1 MNFEVSHKHIKSE
14 PTMHKNW
21 QRTRKYLIL
30 FSLTILLFCTNS
42 TQPVYSHWS
51 DLSVAEIIVNDLQTE
66 ITLTFPTGLTKFADD
81 NGDGQLQLAEVRN
94 HKTELE
100 KFFSQEI
107 SITKSSKIPGSV
119 TVKPLE
125 IAAKTASLIQQPNTH
140 STLILNYTWPASN
153 VTSKNNKMRIN
164 YNLFLPGVP
173 TASCQATIVEAGA
186 VKSIVFTP
194 QNREFLLA
202 GKESIWE
209 SGWSLMLAVVGAFTW
224 GCVHAMSPGHG
235 KTIVGAYLV
244 GSRATPVHAIFLAAT
259 TTITHTAGVFAVG
272 AITLFASNI
281 IEPEKLDPWLSLI
294 SGLLVAIIGIKLLSE
309 RIKTRFVVRTSV
321 RTKINLNHLIEKIR
335 FVVRT
340 LVRKNRFVVKTSVR
354 TKINLNHLIEKTK
367 FVVRTLVRK
376 NPRTKV
382 LTTNLD
388 EPVNLLNRGTW
399 EREFKPVKPHIS
411 QHYHHHGDGRLHSHL
426 PPGSDGS
433 PITWKSLLVLG
444 ISGGL
449 LPCPSA
455 LVMLLSASALGN
467 VGLGM
472 TLVVAF
478 SLGLALVLSAIGLV
492 LVYAKQYFNKLPK
505 HLGVVK
511 FMPAISAV
519 LVMFLGLGI
528 TGEAI
533 LKILAANQWVIGN
546 G

>member
-1 MNFEVSHKHIKSE
+1 MSKKWRIL
-14 PTMHKNW
+14 
-21 QRTRKYLIL
+21 RKYPII
-30 FSLTILLFCTNS
+30 FALTILLLLTNS

-81 NGDGQLQLAEVRN
+81 NRDGQLQLTEVRS
-94 HKTELE
+94 HQTELE
-100 KFFSQEI
+100 KFFGQEI
-107 SITKSSKIPGSV
+107 SITNSSKIQGLV

-140 STLILNYTWPASN
+140 STLILDYTWPESN
-153 VTSKNNKMRIN
+153 VISKHNKLQIN

-186 VKSIVFTP
+186 VKSVVFTP
-194 QNREFLLA
+194 QNRDFLLA

-209 SGWSLMLAVVGAFTW
+209 SGWSLVLAVVGAFTW

-244 GSRATPVHAIFLAAT
+244 GSRATPVHALFLAAT

-272 AITLFASNI
+272 AITLFASNLV
-281 IEPEKLDPWLSLI
+281 EPEKLDPWLNLI

-309 RIKTRFVVRTSV
+309 RIKTRFVARTLVRI
-321 RTKINLNHLIEKIR
+321 KIKLNHLIEKI
-335 FVVRT
+335 
-340 LVRKNRFVVKTSVR
+340 
-354 TKINLNHLIEKTK
+354 K
-367 FVVRTLVRK
+367 FVMRTLVRK

-382 LTTNLD
+382 LTTNLE
-388 EPVNLLNRGTW
+388 EPVNLLSRGTW
-399 EREFKPVKPHIS
+399 EREFKPVKPDIS

-426 PPGSDGS
+426 PPGADGS

-467 VGLGM
+467 IGLGM

-478 SLGLALVLSAIGLV
+478 SLGLAVVLSAIGLI
-492 LVYAKQYFNKLPK
+492 LVYAKQNFHRLPK
-505 HLGVVK
+505 HITAVK
-511 FMPAISAV
+511 FLPAISA
-519 LVMFLGLGI
+519 LFVMFLGLGI
-528 TGEAI
+528 TGQAM
-533 LKILAANQWVIGN
+533 LQILATN
-546 G
+546 